1 MALAAVNFGMLSRQL
16 VTRQAVV
23 EFFLFKTDNIEIPAV
38 VVAVT
43 GSAGFPFCILRGME
57 THTVIDPAFYFLVAT
72 EAFIVR
78 YFISQIVALCT
89 IEHAFQT
96 GMRPGQIARGQLP
109 FHL

>member
-1 MALAAVNFGMLSRQL
+1 M
-16 VTRQAVV
+16 V
-23 EFFLFKTDNIEIPAV
+23 EFFLVETHDIEIPAV

-43 GSAGFPFCILRGME
+43 GSAGFSFCILRGMK
-57 THTVIDPAFYFLVAT
+57 THTVIDPAFYFLVTT

-96 GMRPGQIARGQLP
+96 GMRLG
-109 FHL
+109 